1 MRSFFLACSA
11 LLSCLSLL
19 SGCGRPGRLET
30 NADPTSLVL
39 DATTRTLFVAC
50 EGSRTVE
57 AWDVTRRDKT
67 GEAEAG
73 RGPLR
78 LVLDQTGS
86 QLYVLCGGDRL
97 VLALRVPDLK
107 PLKRLRL
114 ADAPAALWAD
124 QAAGSLWV
132 ACAES
137 NLLRPYAGINPL
149 PAIETGQEPVDLARA
164 GDKDLLW
171 VANRQGGDVAVVK
184 LSEGQVV
191 KHIGVWPNPV
201 RLLLPFESNRLLVL
215 CQGQDAQPPQSRVQ
229 IVDTLYQSV
238 GLSWPAGVD
247 ARDFALS
254 PDEQRLYVLTAERLL
269 VLSSD
274 IGVQLASLRV
284 GKDPRGLALS
294 SDESTAF
301 ISCQDQHE
309 ILLVKLTPGKWR
321 P

>member
-1 MRSFFLACSA
+1 MKVTIAIGSA
-11 LLSCLSLL
+11 LLLCLSFL
-19 SGCGRPGRLET
+19 SGCGRPDRLET
-30 NADPTSLVL
+30 NADPTSLLL
-39 DATTRTLFVAC
+39 DAGSRTLFVAC

-97 VLALRVPDLK
+97 VLALSVPDLK

-132 ACAES
+132 ACADS

-164 GDKDLLW
+164 GDKDFLW
-171 VANRQGGDVAVVK
+171 VANRQGGNLAVIK

-191 KHIGVWPNPV
+191 KHVNVWPNPL
-201 RLLLPFESNRLLVL
+201 RLLLPAESNRLLAL
-215 CQGQDAQPPQSRVQ
+215 CQGHDAQPPQSRVQ
-229 IVDTLYQSV
+229 SVDTLYQAA
-238 GLSWPAGVD
+238 GLSWPAGVG
-247 ARDFALS
+247 ARDFALG
-254 PDEQRLYVLTAERLL
+254 PDEHRLYVLTPESLL
-269 VLSSD
+269 VLAAD
-274 IGVQLASLRV
+274 TGASLAALEV
-284 GKDPRGLALS
+284 GKDPQALVIAP
-294 SDESTAF
+294 DESVAY
-301 ISCQDQHE
+301 ISCRGQHE
-309 ILLVKLTPGKWR
+309 VLLVKLTPGKWR